1 MKAVF
6 LDRSTIDPS
15 ISLAPISALVT
26 EYVEYDLTSR
36 EQTLERVLD
45 ANIIITNK
53 VVVDSELISQL
64 PKLELICITAT
75 GMNNVDLNAA
85 EKNNIAVKNVSG
97 YSTQSVTQ
105 HVFTYL
111 LNAVSNVPAY
121 LKNTNENPWQESQKF
136 CQIDFPINEL
146 NGQKLG
152 ILGFGNLGQSV
163 AKVAEAFGMQVVIS
177 ERPGEKTIR
186 SGRVSFETMLKLS
199 DVISLH
205 CPLTDENE
213 GLFDD
218 KVFSQMKD
226 GVIFIN
232 SARGPIVD
240 SKALADALR
249 SGKIAHA
256 IVDVLEQEPPPRS
269 HPLVQTDIPNLT
281 LTHHIA
287 WGSLQA
293 QRVLIENV
301 ATNIENFINR

>member
-15 ISLAPISALVT
+15 ISLESIKALVA

-36 EQTLERVLD
+36 EQTLERALD

-53 VVVDSELISQL
+53 VVIDSELISQL

-75 GMNNVDLNAA
+75 GMNNVDLDAA
-85 EKNNIAVKNVSG
+85 EKNNIAIKNVSG

-105 HVFTYL
+105 YVFTYL
-111 LNAVSNVPAY
+111 LNAVSSVPAY
-121 LKNTNENPWQESQKF
+121 LKNNNDNPWQESQKF

-146 NGQKLG
+146 NGQKIG

-163 AKVAEAFGMQVVIS
+163 AKVAEAFGMQVLIS
-177 ERPGEKTIR
+177 ERPGEKAIR
-186 SGRVSFETMLKLS
+186 SDRVSFETMLKSS

-218 KVFSQMKD
+218 KIFSQMKD

-240 SKALADALR
+240 SKALADALK
-249 SGKIAHA
+249 SGKVAHA

-269 HPLVQTDIPNLT
+269 HPLVQKDIP
-281 LTHHIA
+281 
-287 WGSLQA
+287 
-293 QRVLIENV
+293 
-301 ATNIENFINR
+301 